1 MYMSLKKLF
10 FTGVALAYVFIPT
23 VTGAINL
30 GVDRAKNAA
39 VQAGYSGATN
49 ETTLAENIG
58 AAVRVVL
65 SLTGIIF
72 TGLMVYAG
80 FLWMTAKGDESK
92 VEKAQEII
100 KAAIIGWV
108 VTIGAYSITDF
119 VVPAILSRLG
129 GN

>member
-1 MYMSLKKLF
+1 MRIKSFLVGLAMVSVLVPAGAMALGLGS
-10 FTGVALAYVFIPT
+10 GVT
-23 VTGAINL
+23 KT
-30 GVDRAKNAA
+30 AA
-39 VQAGYSGATN
+39 GKAGYGAATD
-49 ETTLAENIG
+49 TTLAENIG
-58 AAVRVVL
+58 SAVRLVL

-80 FLWMTAKGDESK
+80 FLWMTAKGDEAK

-108 VTIGAYSITDF
+108 VTVAAYSITDF

-129 GN
+129 GS

>member
-1 MYMSLKKLF
+1 MKYLLAFLF
-10 FTGVALAYVFIPT
+10 AICLVFPVTTHALD
-23 VTGAINL
+23 L
-30 GVDRAKNAA
+30 GSGRAKKAATEAGFNAN
-39 VQAGYSGATN
+39 TN

-58 AAVRVVL
+58 SAVRVLL

-129 GN
+129 GS

>member
-1 MYMSLKKLF
+1 
-10 FTGVALAYVFIPT
+10 
-23 VTGAINL
+23 
-30 GVDRAKNAA
+30 
-39 VQAGYSGATN
+39 
-49 ETTLAENIG
+49 LAENIG
-58 AAVRVVL
+58 SAVRVVL

-108 VTIGAYSITDF
+108 VTVGAYSITDF

>member
-1 MYMSLKKLF
+1 M
-10 FTGVALAYVFIPT
+10 FTKIFATLAAVVCLAVPATVGALD
-23 VTGAINL
+23 L
-30 GVDRAKNAA
+30 GSGRAQNAA
-39 VQAGYSGATN
+39 VKAGYSGQTN

-58 AAVRVVL
+58 AAVRIVL

-92 VEKAQEII
+92 VEKSQEII
-100 KAAIIGWV
+100 KAAVIGWV
-108 VTIGAYSITDF
+108 VTVGAYSITDF

>member
-1 MYMSLKKLF
+1 MSIKNFLLSF
-10 FTGVALAYVFIPT
+10 MAVACLVIPAT
-23 VTGAINL
+23 THALDL
-30 GVDRAKNAA
+30 GSGRAKKAATEAGFNAN
-39 VQAGYSGATN
+39 TN

-58 AAVRVVL
+58 SAVRVLL

-129 GN
+129 GS

>member
-1 MYMSLKKLF
+1 MSIKKLF
-10 FTGVALAYVFIPT
+10 LGIVASAYLIIPLS
-23 VTGAINL
+23 VSALDLGGA
-30 GVDRAKNAA
+30 RAKNAA
-39 VQAGYSGATN
+39 VSAGYSSATN

-58 AAVRVVL
+58 SAVRVVL

-100 KAAIIGWV
+100 KAAIIGWI
-108 VTIGAYSITDF
+108 VTVGAYSITDF

>member
-1 MYMSLKKLF
+1 MSIKKLF
-10 FTGVALAYVFIPT
+10 
-23 VTGAINL
+23 L
-30 GVDRAKNAA
+30 GVVAAVYLVLPAAVGALDLGSGRAQNAA
-39 VQAGYSGATN
+39 VKAGYSGATN

-58 AAVRVVL
+58 SAVRVVL

-80 FLWMTAKGDESK
+80 FLWMTAKGDEAK

-108 VTIGAYSITDF
+108 ITVGAYAITDF

-129 GN
+129 GS